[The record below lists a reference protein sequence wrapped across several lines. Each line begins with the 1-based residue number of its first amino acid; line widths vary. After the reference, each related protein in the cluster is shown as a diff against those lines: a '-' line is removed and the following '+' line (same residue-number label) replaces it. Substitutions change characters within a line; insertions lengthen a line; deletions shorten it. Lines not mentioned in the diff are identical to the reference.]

1 MNQHFCSPVICMFYL
16 HINSENFII
25 LGLVIQA
32 QNPQC
37 IIGIQKTPE
46 KYVFSK
52 WEWSSC
58 LKDEFLF
65 LSSRSVNWQELW
77 RPGQSTPTSHTSG
90 LQGKANY
97 QEWARAS

>member
-1 MNQHFCSPVICMFYL
+1 MDQFKKSSFIKFRAENESIFLFSSDMLNVIFYL

-32 QNPQC
+32 QKPQC

-52 WEWSSC
+52 WE
-58 LKDEFLF
+58 
-65 LSSRSVNWQELW
+65 
-77 RPGQSTPTSHTSG
+77 
-90 LQGKANY
+90 
-97 QEWARAS
+97 